1 MRQMDHDNT
10 CISWVRM
17 LKLKMPMLI
26 SLWNLVMLL
35 TPKKLQKEKAAEVQF
50 SSQNDLGGWH
60 CQYTCYLDA

>member
-1 MRQMDHDNT
+1 
-10 CISWVRM
+10 M

-35 TPKKLQKEKAAEVQF
+35 NPKKLQKEKALEVQF

-60 CQYTCYLDA
+60 CQYTCYADA